1 MAVRLKADTTYDVV
15 VSGFS
20 RTIAAMARRRHAVRL
35 GIPAVIVAALALVAL
50 WRIAPPREPLR
61 PVATSGDSTRAA
73 IERIPIREV
82 TSATTFWAG
91 RIDEPP
97 VFVVVAAGATRGSN
111 VRLTAGQEV
120 SLVGVVHPVPAEAD
134 MRRRW
139 GVDELTAKSVREVGT
154 YIEAT
159 QVN

>member
-1 MAVRLKADTTYDVV
+1 
-15 VSGFS
+15 
-20 RTIAAMARRRHAVRL
+20 MARRRHAVRL
-35 GIPAVIVAALALVAL
+35 GIPALIVAVLALVAL

-73 IERIPIREV
+73 IERIPIRQV

-97 VFVVVAAGATRGSN
+97 VFVVVAADATRGSK
-111 VRLTAGQEV
+111 VTLRAGVDV

-134 MRRRW
+134 MIGRW
-139 GVDELTAKSVREVGT
+139 GIDAPTAKSVRQVGT